1 MSIET
6 FDRPGLADAM
16 DAALAAAT
24 ANVADGGGPFGAVVL
39 GADGAHYLG
48 VNHVTHL
55 PPDPTAHAEVVA
67 IRAAAAGLGTH
78 DLSGCVLVS
87 SCQPC
92 PMCLAAALWA
102 RVGGIVYAAT
112 ASDAAGAGFDD
123 ATFYAQLRGGLDTVT
138 DTEVLRL
145 DVADRLAPFR
155 AWAATPD
162 RTPY

>member
-6 FDRPGLADAM
+6 FDRPALAHAM
-16 DAALAAAT
+16 RTALAAAT
-24 ANVADGGGPFGAVVL
+24 ANVAEGGGPFGAVVL
-39 GADGAHYLG
+39 AADGAHYLG
-48 VNHVTHL
+48 VNRVTRQ

-78 DLSGCVLVS
+78 ELSGCVLVS

-102 RVGGIVYAAT
+102 RVEGIAYAAT
-112 ASDAAGAGFDD
+112 ASDAERAGFDD
-123 ATFYAQLRGGLDTVT
+123 ARFYDQLRGGLDTVT
-138 DTEVLRL
+138 DTEVLQL
-145 DVADRLAPFR
+145 DVGDRLAPFR
-155 AWAATPD
+155 AWAANPD